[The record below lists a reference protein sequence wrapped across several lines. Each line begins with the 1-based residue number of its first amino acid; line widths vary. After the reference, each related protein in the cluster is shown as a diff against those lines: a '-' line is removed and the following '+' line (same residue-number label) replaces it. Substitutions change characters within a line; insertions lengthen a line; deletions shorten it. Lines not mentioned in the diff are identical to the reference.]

1 MAIWHYMSAGGDSG
15 KSRGPE
21 VWAPISREE
30 WEKIQAEWQR
40 HPRTPEIDW
49 KARIRFGVIVPLHPT
64 TELERRQCVGFDVTA
79 RVSRVGAARFSPN
92 LQGLRL
98 AFDRDVRGEDGF
110 GYLILRVEGAEGT
123 RPETAAGIPLTHIV
137 MAPSLRVVPTPRPT
151 YVVEL
156 SVPITPLDS
165 TKREIEFESLDAFQR
180 FTVRLQPRAGPTL
193 GPSEAP
199 AKVIGRRIQI
209 AISLPSPV
217 TSIADAEVI
226 ATLPIPRFQESFLL
240 KLQTPLTGP
249 ELGLQPWTTSHLV
262 LVPRT
267 HDRLEHLFDPEFV
280 GLVHVNLF
288 RPISETRLVSGEVVP
303 ENLVPLAAGQVL
315 PAGAAPQGAI
325 DGLIFFGIPG
335 GLTKPTPEDEVIQEL
350 YPGHSA
356 IPMRLPAGTEALQVP
371 KGTKA
376 EEIEKR
382 TGKKWTLY
390 GSDPKGQGNWIYI
403 KEEDDR
409 KIVLQYARENWD
421 NLKAVARAAGVAMD
435 ARYYV
440 EAEQIAG
447 RVLELKPGNF
457 LALSVLAGAKCGV
470 GKFTEGKEILQKV
483 IAARPNSEYPHY
495 LMAQVL
501 LREKKIEEALESLKR
516 AVYAAPEDRQAM
528 NLMFVIYQDDLKDER
543 EGLWQLLD
551 VAATYPSSHGPLGFL
566 SAVFQAKGN
575 SDLAVEFA
583 RAAYERRQIE
593 DTVSNLTAQ
602 LGMAGRTGEIIR
614 FLDRIH
620 SSSALGYKSLG
631 NLATAYEES
640 GDIRRALETLAQ
652 MRTVAPP
659 DVVFQIDGWIDRLRR
674 HPSS

>member
-1 MAIWHYMSAGGDSG
+1 MSAGGDSG

-30 WEKIQAEWQR
+30 WDKIQAEWQR

-49 KARIRFGVIVPLHPT
+49 KARIRSAVIVPLHPT
-64 TELERRQCVGFDVTA
+64 TELERQQAEGFDVTG
-79 RVSRVGAARFSPN
+79 RVSRVGAARFSSN

-98 AFDRDVRGEDGF
+98 AFDREVSGEDGF

-123 RPETAAGIPLTHIV
+123 RPVTPAGIPLMNVV

-156 SVPITPLDS
+156 SVPITPIDS
-165 TKREIEFESLDAFQR
+165 SRRELKFESLDAFQR
-180 FTVRLQPRAGPTL
+180 FTVRLQLQAGPTL
-193 GPSEAP
+193 GPSEVP
-199 AKVIGRRIQI
+199 ANVIGRRIQI

-217 TSIADAEVI
+217 MSIADAEVI

-240 KLQTPLTGP
+240 KLQTQLTGP
-249 ELGLQPWTTSHLV
+249 ELGLPPWTTSHLV

-267 HDRLEHLFDPEFV
+267 QDRLEHLFDPEFV

-288 RPISETRLVSGEVVP
+288 RAISESRLVSGEVVP

-315 PAGAAPQGAI
+315 PAGAAPPGAI
-325 DGLIFFGIPG
+325 NGLIFFGIPG
-335 GLTKPTPEDEVIQEL
+335 GLTKPTPQDEEIQEL
-350 YPGHSA
+350 YPGHSV

-390 GSDPKGQGNWIYI
+390 GSDSKGQGNWIYI

-409 KIVLQYARENWD
+409 KIILQYARENWD

-435 ARYYV
+435 ARYYS

-470 GKFTEGKEILQKV
+470 GKYVEGKEILQRV

-501 LREKKIEEALESLKR
+501 LREKKVDEALQSLKR

-543 EGLWQLLD
+543 EGLWQVLD
-551 VAATYPSSHGPLGFL
+551 VAAMYPSSHGPLGFL
-566 SAVFQAKGN
+566 SAIFQAKGN
-575 SDLAVEFA
+575 PDLAVEFA
-583 RAAYERRQIE
+583 RASYERRQIE
-593 DTVSNLTAQ
+593 DTISNLTAQ

-614 FLDRIH
+614 FLDRIR
-620 SSSALGYKSLG
+620 SSSPLGYKSLG
-631 NLATAYEES
+631 NLATAYEEA
-640 GDIRRALETLAQ
+640 GDIRKALETLTQ

-659 DVVFQIDGWIDRLRR
+659 DVVFHIDGWIDRLRR